1 MRLGRRAL
9 SFGLTIAVAICA
21 ILCAAFLVYDLVRG
35 YRRRGIVGLV
45 LLATFLIALRL
56 TTGFPVPS
64 SGRIAFGGTI
74 SVGWAV
80 LAMFVGVVLG
90 MVAQYVWSKPEAFL
104 WLDFLKPIVVSPM
117 VLLPLIG
124 SLSNGPLE
132 PLQMFSLALLAFQN
146 GYFWQQVLKDAKP
159 KQA

>member
-1 MRLGRRAL
+1 L
-9 SFGLTIAVAICA
+9 SSGLTIAVAVLA
-21 ILCAAFLVYDLVRG
+21 VLCAALLIFDFIG
-35 YRRRGIVGLV
+35 GRRRRAIVGLV
-45 LLATFLIALRL
+45 LLAIFLIALRL
-56 TTGFPVPS
+56 TTGFPVSS

-74 SVGWAV
+74 AVGWAV
-80 LAMFVGVVLG
+80 LAMFIGVVLG
-90 MVAQYVWSKPEAFL
+90 MIAQYVWTKPETFTL
-104 WLDFLKPIVVSPM
+104 LDFLRPIVVSPM

-132 PLQMFSLALLAFQN
+132 PLQMLSLAMLAFQN